1 MYGTKFVQY
10 VIRVLLVIAAVAL
23 VAMMVIISTNVLG
36 RVFFSSP
43 IFGALEISGLAGII
57 LASVA
62 IPYVE
67 KERRNVH
74 VEILVDKF
82 PPRVKGFSDAFVL
95 LLSLGSV
102 GVLLFAMVKESL
114 RVASFG
120 EETLV
125 LELPTAPFKIIW
137 SIGIFLLCVVLLI
150 NVITSIMKGM
160 KR

>member
-1 MYGTKFVQY
+1 MDGTKFIQY
-10 VIRVLLVIAAVAL
+10 VIRVLLIIAAIAL

-36 RVFFSSP
+36 RVFLHSP

-82 PPRVKGFSDAFVL
+82 PPRIRGFSDAFVL
-95 LLSLGSV
+95 LLSLGAV
-102 GVLLFAMVKESL
+102 AVLSYAMIRESL
-114 RVASFG
+114 HAASFG

-125 LELPTAPFKIIW
+125 LALPTTPFKFIW
-137 SIGIFLLCVVLLI
+137 SIGTILLCVVLLVNI
-150 NVITSIMKGM
+150 ITSIMKGM

>member
-1 MYGTKFVQY
+1 MDGTKFVQY
-10 VIRVLLVIAAVAL
+10 VVRVLLVISAIAL
-23 VAMMVIISTNVLG
+23 IAMMVIITTNVLG
-36 RVFFSSP
+36 RVFLNSP
-43 IFGALEISGLAGII
+43 IFGAIEISGLAGIV

-82 PPRVKGFSDAFVL
+82 PPRVKGFTDAFVL
-95 LLSLGSV
+95 LLSLGAV
-102 GVLLFAMVKESL
+102 AVLSYAMIKESFHA
-114 RVASFG
+114 ASFG

-125 LELPTAPFKIIW
+125 LELPTTPFKFTW
-137 SIGIFLLCVVLLI
+137 TIGTLLLCVVLLT
-150 NVITSIMKGM
+150 NVITSFIKGM